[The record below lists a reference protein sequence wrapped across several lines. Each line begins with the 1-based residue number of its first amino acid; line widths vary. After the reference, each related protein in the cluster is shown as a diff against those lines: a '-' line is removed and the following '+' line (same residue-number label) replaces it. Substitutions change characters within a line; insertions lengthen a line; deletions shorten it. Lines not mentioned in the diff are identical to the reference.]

1 MTGERRPMFA
11 AILFTASVAGGIA
24 ACMTRSILLLLLILL
39 LEAAFIMSVPA
50 CRGYEMV
57 WGFILFCGTM
67 IPAHLFWFFPAIIS
81 AGEPGAF
88 EIATIIVI
96 FYGLFSVELL
106 LLVFI
111 LHRAAEFR
119 RKRNARE

>member
-1 MTGERRPMFA
+1 MFA
-11 AILFTASVAGGIA
+11 AILFTASVAGGMA
-24 ACMTRSILLLLLILL
+24 VCMTRSLLLLFVILL
-39 LEAAFIMSVPA
+39 LEAAFVMRMPA
-50 CRGYEMV
+50 CRGYEKV
-57 WGFILFCGTM
+57 WGFILYCGTM
-67 IPAHLFWFFPAIIS
+67 IPAHLFWFLPAVILT
-81 AGEPGAF
+81 GDFDAF
-88 EIATIIVI
+88 DIATVVMI